1 MSVLTYFKFLPKF
14 DVRCIA
20 VNYTGD
26 TVKFSFSTQYICP
39 TFHILFFSVC
49 IKKSQLGI
57 YTSDSF
63 LLCGSIEKIPQHFDV
78 LSTLSLIVHNTAEGL
93 MCL

>member
-1 MSVLTYFKFLPKF
+1 
-14 DVRCIA
+14 

-26 TVKFSFSTQYICP
+26 TVKFSVSTQYISS

-49 IKKSQLGI
+49 IKKTQLGI

-63 LLCGSIEKIPQHFDV
+63 LLCGAI
-78 LSTLSLIVHNTAEGL
+78 
-93 MCL
+93 